1 MDSHMWKAIYQTI
14 VRMNRTLERR
24 GRKCQ
29 YNDTLI
35 VAMFVWSVCHDRP
48 RCWAAR
54 RGSYYGPFRPRRL
67 PSRSQFERRLAS
79 PRAQALLR
87 ATWNEFAR
95 TDIPSPVSC
104 MDGRILPVGPYSQD
118 GDAGKGFCSGG
129 FAKGY
134 KLHAITRKCG
144 RIAAWRVTPLNVCEK
159 NVADELIPEAKPQGL
174 LLADGYYDA
183 GRLFDLAMAHGA
195 LLLTPFKLN
204 AGGGHRRKSPIRL
217 LAIRAWNAGAYKLY
231 RLRTDIER
239 RFSQQSSFGGGLAPL
254 PPWVRGLPR
263 VTQWVGTKLMI
274 YHVRLK
280 LREAAA

>member
-1 MDSHMWKAIYQTI
+1 MDSHMWKTIYQTI
-14 VRMNRTLERR
+14 VRMNRTLEKH

-35 VAMFVWSVCHDRP
+35 VAMYVWSVCHDRP

-54 RGSYYGPFRPRRL
+54 RESYYGPFRPPRL
-67 PSRSQFERRLAS
+67 PSRSQFERRLAT
-79 PRAQALLR
+79 PRAQALWQ
-87 ATWNEFAR
+87 ATCDALAES
-95 TDIPSPVSC
+95 DEPSPISC
-104 MDGRILPVGPYSQD
+104 MDGRVLAVGPYSQD
-118 GDAGKGFCSGG
+118 HDAGKGFVSGG

-144 RIAAWRVTPLNVCEK
+144 RIAAWRIKPLNVCEK
-159 NVADELIPEAKPQGL
+159 NVADELIPEAKPRGL
-174 LLADGYYDA
+174 LLADGNYDA
-183 GRLFDLAMAHGA
+183 GRLYDLAMSGGA
-195 LLLTPFKLN
+195 LLMTPFKPN
-204 AGGGHRRKSPIRL
+204 AGRAHRRQSPVRL
-217 LAIRAWNAGAYKLY
+217 LAIRAWNAGGRKLY
-231 RLRTDIER
+231 GLRTDIER